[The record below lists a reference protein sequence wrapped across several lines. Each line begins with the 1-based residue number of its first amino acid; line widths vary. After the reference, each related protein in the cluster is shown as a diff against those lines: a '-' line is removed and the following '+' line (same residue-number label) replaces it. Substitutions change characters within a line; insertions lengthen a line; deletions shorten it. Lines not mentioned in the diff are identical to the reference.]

1 MQKRLKTFTYCLWSV
16 SLFLGLVP
24 SLEATMVRPLS
35 MQEMADRAERIFLGQ
50 VIEVREGEDEHGAP
64 VTFVSFAVARSIKG
78 QVPQQLTIK
87 QLGGR
92 SGGGK
97 GKILRIPGLPMYKE
111 KEEVILFLH
120 GTSGGGFTS
129 PVGLGQGKFIV
140 VHQGAKAFVIN
151 ELSNVGPKSPSQSY
165 GEAQPS
171 VQSTKLPE
179 RRGLIELKEF
189 LSAVER
195 LVSSS
200 R

>member
-1 MQKRLKTFTYCLWSV
+1 MQKGTRMLMCLWGI
-16 SLFLGLVP
+16 SLFLGVASPLG
-24 SLEATMVRPLS
+24 ATMVRPLGLE
-35 MQEMADRAERIFLGQ
+35 EMAARAERVFVGE
-50 VIEVREGEDEHGAP
+50 VTEVREGEDEYGAP
-64 VTFVSFAVARSIKG
+64 VTFVTFAVARSLKG

-97 GKILRIPGLPMYKE
+97 GKILRIPGLPAYKE

-120 GTSGGGFTS
+120 GTSAGGFTS
-129 PVGLGQGKFIV
+129 PVGLGQGKFTV
-140 VHQGAKAFVIN
+140 VRQGAKAFVMN
-151 ELSNVGPKSPSQSY
+151 ELNNVGLKSPSQSY

-171 VQSTKLPE
+171 ARSTKLPE
-179 RRGLIELKEF
+179 RRGPIELGEF